1 SRDMAVQVQNQNST
15 PPPVVVPTSKWD
27 LRGTWAGTYG
37 PLGSATKLVIKN
49 QNGKEFDGT
58 LEQGATR
65 VAFKGAYDSQS
76 HTLTMTQTELLS
88 GEDWSLG
95 EDVGTL
101 SSDGK
106 KLSGTGKDA
115 LGGSLGMSY
124 QFSFTRK

>member
-1 SRDMAVQVQNQNST
+1 M
-15 PPPVVVPTSKWD
+15 
-27 LRGTWAGTYG
+27 
-37 PLGSATKLVIKN
+37 GSATKLVIKN
-49 QNGKEFDGT
+49 QNGKQFDGT
-58 LEQGATR
+58 LEQGTTR

-76 HTLTMTQTELLS
+76 RTLTMRQTEVLS

-106 KLSGTGKDA
+106 KLTGTGKDA
-115 LGGSLGMSY
+115 LGGPLGMSY